1 MKKKQITIIA
11 LALVLVVLVLLYI
24 FVVAPLLDDDD
35 TEKTPMHT
43 QDGEGL
49 YYNKLAM
56 YPEID
61 SNSVTSITIK
71 NEHGEYT
78 LENMINEDTG
88 KKRLRISGYP
98 YLVCDDMTLSYLSS
112 YSRVSV
118 CSYDMDEEP
127 LRNCTEEQML
137 EYGVTE
143 DKCTASYTI
152 RFMEDGVEKSY
163 TVYIGHKALTSDGS
177 YFASVKGRNHIYK
190 IADGVELCFF
200 LAKEDYINPLVCSIY
215 SSGDVVYEIER
226 LSIGKSNS
234 TQPFIGI
241 NTTRSESKDSI
252 SVKYSVQ
259 YPIRAKG
266 VVANSEYIANA
277 LTSLYVSF
285 TGDKVVEIDPD
296 EQTCKKYGLGGDDVT
311 IVVSA
316 KSFSSDASFDP
327 FVISQKSEDGYY
339 YVLTSTKT
347 EKDTPLIIRVP
358 SESYDFLEEGNSI
371 KWVATNSVDAG
382 FSKYIAADEARGE
395 SGVKEITIKA
405 NTTALKGFE
414 ETFILTYTPDP
425 DGKERDVLTV
435 TTASGKYTFKDNTSA
450 QEAAD
455 RNQFNNFYAML
466 VSFPAPNRFNTMS
479 TEDQQALK
487 TEQNLLFSLRVTLN
501 DGTKLGYDYYAI
513 DSANAMCEFFDDAVS
528 EPRIVF
534 DTTIRHIDIL
544 ANSLKQL
551 INGEKVTWN

>member
-11 LALVLVVLVLLYI
+11 LALVLAVLVLLYI
-24 FVVAPLLDDDD
+24 FVVAPLLDDD
-35 TEKTPMHT
+35 TETEPMHT

-49 YYNKLAM
+49 YFNKLAM

-61 SNSVTSITIK
+61 ANSVSSITVK

-78 LENMINEDTG
+78 LENKINEDTG
-88 KKRLRISGYP
+88 KKRFVISGYP
-98 YLVCDDMTLSYLSS
+98 YLVCDDMALSYLSS

-118 CSYDMDEEP
+118 CSYDTDEEP
-127 LRNCTEEQML
+127 LRNCTDEQML
-137 EYGVTE
+137 EYGVTA
-143 DKCTASYTI
+143 DACTASYTI
-152 RFMEDGVEKSY
+152 RFTEGGEEKSY
-163 TVYIGHKALTSDGS
+163 TVYIGQKTLTSDGS

-190 IADGVELCFF
+190 IADDIESCFF
-200 LAKEDYINPLVCSIY
+200 LSREDYVNPLVCSMY
-215 SSGDVVYEIER
+215 TSGDVVYQIER

-234 TQPFIGI
+234 AQPFIGI
-241 NTTRSESKDSI
+241 NTKRSENEDSI
-252 SVKYSVQ
+252 NVKYSVQ
-259 YPIRAKG
+259 YPLNAKG
-266 VVANSEYIANA
+266 VVANSEYISNA
-277 LTSLYVSF
+277 LTALYVSF

-311 IVVSA
+311 IAVSA
-316 KSFSSDASFDP
+316 KSFSSDASFQP
-327 FVISQKSEDGYY
+327 FVISQKRDDGYY
-339 YVLTSTKT
+339 YVLVPQKS
-347 EKDTPLIIRVP
+347 EKDTARIVRVP
-358 SESYDFLEEGNSI
+358 SQGYEFLEEDNSI

-382 FSKYIAADEARGE
+382 FSKYISANESSGE

-450 QEAAD
+450 QDSTD

-479 TEDQQALK
+479 TEEQQAIK
-487 TEQNLLFSLRVTLN
+487 AEKKLLFSLRVTLN
-501 DGTKLGYDYYAI
+501 DGTKLGYDYYEI
-513 DSANAMCEFFDDAVS
+513 DAANAMCEFFDDAVS

-534 DTTIRHIDIL
+534 DTTVRHIDIL

-551 INGEKVTWN
+551 INGEKVEWN